1 MTKKKTPRTPPPK
14 RIELAAE
21 LTIAHAADLQRSF
34 KQQLAGCDALI
45 VDGTHVTQIDTSILQ
60 LLVAAWRTGAQ
71 RGISCSWAGASDA
84 LRRAATL
91 IGVADA
97 LQL

>member
-1 MTKKKTPRTPPPK
+1 VTKKKTARAPLPA

-21 LTIAHAADLQRSF
+21 LTIAHAADLQRTF
-34 KQQLAGCDALI
+34 KDHLAGGGALI
-45 VDGTHVTQIDTSILQ
+45 VDGTRVTQIDTSILQ
-60 LLVAAWRTGAQ
+60 LLVAAWLAGTQ

-84 LRRAATL
+84 LRRSATL
-91 IGVADA
+91 IGVAEA

>member
-1 MTKKKTPRTPPPK
+1 VTKKKAPRAPVPE

-34 KQQLAGCDALI
+34 KNHLAGASALV
-45 VDGTHVTQIDTSILQ
+45 VDGTRVTQIDTSILQ
-60 LLVAAWRTGAQ
+60 LLVAVWRAGAQ
-71 RGISCSWAGASDA
+71 RGIGCSWAGTSDA
-84 LRRAATL
+84 LRRSAAL
-91 IGVADA
+91 IGVAEA

>member
-1 MTKKKTPRTPPPK
+1 MTKKKTPRAPPTG

-34 KQQLAGCDALI
+34 KEGLAGDAALI
-45 VDGTHVTQIDTSILQ
+45 VDGTRVTQIDTSILQ
-60 LLVAAWRTGAQ
+60 LLVAAWRAGAQ
-71 RGISCSWAGASDA
+71 RGAPCSWAGASDA
-84 LRRAATL
+84 LRRSAAL
-91 IGVADA
+91 IGVAAA

>member
-1 MTKKKTPRTPPPK
+1 VTKKKTARAPQNG

-34 KQQLAGCDALI
+34 KEGLAGGAALL
-45 VDGTHVTQIDTSILQ
+45 VDGTRVTQIDTSILQ
-60 LLVAAWRTGAQ
+60 LLLAAWRTSAQ
-71 RGISCSWAGASDA
+71 RGISCSWVGASEA
-84 LRRAATL
+84 LRRSASL
-91 IGVADA
+91 IGVAEA